1 MTPQDIIRAEQV
13 RNPLRPIREAFEE
26 VASMTGVP
34 FHHMIGPDRNKRV
47 SHARQLGMFIAR
59 ERGATLQQ
67 IGNIL
72 GRDHTTVMYGIRA
85 EKARRAA
92 V

>member
-1 MTPQDIIRAEQV
+1 MTQQNTIRAEQV
-13 RNPLRPIREAFEE
+13 INPPREAFEE
-26 VASMTGVP
+26 VAAMTGVP
-34 FHHMIGPDRNKRV
+34 FHQIVGPDQNKRV
-47 SHARQLGMFIAR
+47 SQARQLGMFIAR

-67 IGNIL
+67 IGDIL

-92 V
+92 Q

>member
-1 MTPQDIIRAEQV
+1 MIPAGQV
-13 RNPLRPIREAFEE
+13 ENPLRPVREAFEE
-26 VASMTGVP
+26 VAATTGVP
-34 FHHMIGPDRNKRV
+34 FHQIIGPDQNKRV

-72 GRDHTTVMYGIRA
+72 GRDRTTVMRGIRA

-92 V
+92 Q

>member
-1 MTPQDIIRAEQV
+1 MMPASLAC
-13 RNPLRPIREAFEE
+13 NPPRPVREAFEE

-34 FHHMIGPDRNKRV
+34 FHQIIGPDQNKRV
-47 SHARQLGMFIAR
+47 SHARQMGMFFAR

-67 IGNIL
+67 IGDIL

-92 V
+92 Q

>member
-1 MTPQDIIRAEQV
+1 MIPAGRAE
-13 RNPLRPIREAFEE
+13 NPLRPVREAFDE

-34 FHHMIGPDRNKRV
+34 FHQMIGPDRNKRV

-67 IGNIL
+67 IGDIL
-72 GRDHTTVMYGIRA
+72 GRYHTTVMYGIRA
-85 EKARRAA
+85 EKSRRAA
-92 V
+92 Q

>member
-1 MTPQDIIRAEQV
+1 MMPDGQV
-13 RNPLRPIREAFEE
+13 INLLLPVREAFEE

-72 GRDHTTVMYGIRA
+72 GRDHTTVMYGIQA

-92 V
+92 Q

>member
-1 MTPQDIIRAEQV
+1 MTPAGQA
-13 RNPLRPIREAFEE
+13 RNPLRPVREAFEE
-26 VASMTGVP
+26 AASMTGVP
-34 FHHMIGPDRNKRV
+34 FHQIIGPDQNKRV

-72 GRDHTTVMYGIRA
+72 GRDHTTVMRGIRA
-85 EKARRAA
+85 SSARRNQ
-92 V
+92 

>member
-1 MTPQDIIRAEQV
+1 MMPADLV
-13 RNPLRPIREAFEE
+13 SNPPRPIREAFEE

-34 FHHMIGPDRNKRV
+34 FHQIIGPDQNKRV

-72 GRDHTTVMYGIRA
+72 GRYHTTVMYGIRA

-92 V
+92 Q

>member
-1 MTPQDIIRAEQV
+1 MIPAGQAE
-13 RNPLRPIREAFEE
+13 NPLRPVREAFEE

-34 FHHMIGPDRNKRV
+34 FHQMIGPDRNKRV

-67 IGNIL
+67 IGDIL
-72 GRDHTTVMYGIRA
+72 GRSHTTVMYGIRA
-85 EKARRAA
+85 AKARRAA
-92 V
+92 Q

>member
-1 MTPQDIIRAEQV
+1 MIPAGRAE
-13 RNPLRPIREAFEE
+13 NPLRPVREAFEE

-34 FHHMIGPDRNKRV
+34 FHQMIGPDRNKRV

-72 GRDHTTVMYGIRA
+72 GRDHTTVMRGIRA
-85 EKARRAA
+85 EKARRA
-92 V
+92 VV